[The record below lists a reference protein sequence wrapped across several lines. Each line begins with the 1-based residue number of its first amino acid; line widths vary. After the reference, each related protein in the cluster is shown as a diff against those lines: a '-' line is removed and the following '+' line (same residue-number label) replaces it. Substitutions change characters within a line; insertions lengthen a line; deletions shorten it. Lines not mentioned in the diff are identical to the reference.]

1 MTDDKPD
8 PSGIKRVTEAMD
20 EFMATVL
27 RNLRTGQGTPL
38 EELGLEKASEELRNW
53 RPDIPGAGTEPGQ
66 D

>member
-1 MTDDKPD
+1 
-8 PSGIKRVTEAMD
+8 MD